1 MDDIYQILLNKKDKR
16 MSLSKKL
23 AIDHIPHLIKGSRV
37 LMRVDF
43 NVPMKDG
50 QITDPKRIVSTLPS
64 INYLLDNGAK
74 SVVLMSH
81 MGRPKGSANPKFS
94 LAPLVPAVSDY
105 IGKKVTWVPDCVGA
119 EASKATANAKD
130 GEVVLL
136 ENLRFYTA
144 EEGKGEI
151 NGEKVK
157 ASDAEIADFRKQL
170 TTHGDLYVND
180 AFGTAHRAHSSMV
193 GIDVET
199 RASGFLLKKELEYFS
214 KVLEGPDR
222 PLTVVMGG
230 AKVKDKIQLIY
241 NMLDIV
247 NEMIIGGGMAFTFDK
262 VLNGT
267 NIGSSLFDEEGAKT
281 VPDIMKKAQEKGVKI
296 HLPTDYVCADKF
308 AEDAKTMIRTNK
320 EGIDDG
326 WLGLD
331 IGPNSIAANAEV
343 IRRSKTIF
351 WNGPQ
356 GVFEMP
362 AFAQGSLSMLD
373 EIIAATSKG
382 ATSVAG
388 GGDTVALLK
397 KVKGS
402 AEKLSHVS
410 TGGGASL
417 ELVEGKQLPG
427 VVALSEQS

>member
-1 MDDIYQILLNKKDKR
+1 
-16 MSLSKKL
+16 
-23 AIDHIPHLIKGSRV
+23 
-37 LMRVDF
+37 
-43 NVPMKDG
+43 
-50 QITDPKRIVSTLPS
+50 
-64 INYLLDNGAK
+64 
-74 SVVLMSH
+74 
-81 MGRPKGSANPKFS
+81 
-94 LAPLVPAVSDY
+94 
-105 IGKKVTWVPDCVGA
+105 
-119 EASKATANAKD
+119 
-130 GEVVLL
+130 
-136 ENLRFYTA
+136 
-144 EEGKGEI
+144 
-151 NGEKVK
+151 
-157 ASDAEIADFRKQL
+157 
-170 TTHGDLYVND
+170 
-180 AFGTAHRAHSSMV
+180 MV

-247 NEMIIGGGMAFTFDK
+247 DEMIIGGGMAFTFDK

-343 IRRSKTIF
+343 IRRSKTVF

-373 EIIAATSKG
+373 EIISATEKG

-427 VVALSEQS
+427 VVALSEQ